1 MSIFVYFV
9 QFIYNLIFHIA
20 NYIIILF
27 ICAIGLMYL
36 ILKYYVD
43 KYNIYNVHHPTSLRG
58 RQTLHRNAINFVM
71 IGAFMLQ
78 VTILC
83 YLVLRKGIYLCIKWF
98 TEVVKSSLSLSSIL

>member
-1 MSIFVYFV
+1 MFVCFAKC
-9 QFIYNLIFHIA
+9 IYNLIFHIA
-20 NYIIILF
+20 NYVINLF
-27 ICAIGLMYL
+27 ICALGLIYL

-83 YLVLRKGIYLCIKWF
+83 YLVLRKGICLCIKWF
-98 TEVVKSSLSLSSIL
+98 SEVVK

>member
-1 MSIFVYFV
+1 MIVCFAKC
-9 QFIYNLIFHIA
+9 IYNLIFNIG
-20 NYIIILF
+20 NYVINLF
-27 ICAIGLMYL
+27 ISAPGLIYL

-98 TEVVKSSLSLSSIL
+98 TEVVKSSLSLSIL